1 MADYDVGGHNVIG
14 GGPAFPDTSTL
25 GRHELTGWSLGSEIF
40 LGTLGEGSGDYSIY
54 EAIRAAGAYADSETT
69 PTNAYWFAT
78 GQGPDGPVYFGV
90 QAYYNDIPGPG
101 GHGVFH
107 ACTSLSLVSSD
118 REDLSGEF
126 THIGAVSPT
135 WNDNYALS
143 GFFQCYYETVIE
155 EGVEKKY
162 PYIGWGGREQW
173 GSDELS
179 YDTCLSNIAENPEN
193 FATRGEL
200 PLRSPSGD
208 WILRETEPD
217 DSEPGGGY
225 GDWDNDSDVIPWPEL
240 PTLGAVASGFLT
252 VYNPSA
258 LEMQQFG
265 NYLWS
270 SAWDIWDN
278 IAKYQSNML
287 DLIVSFS
294 VVPVAPP
301 IDNQIQLKIGGKTV
315 TGVYMSPVTS
325 QYISLDC
332 GTFNLNEYYGS
343 ALDYGPYTKVQIY
356 LPAVGYRELKTDE
369 VMDGSVSV
377 RYNIDL
383 VTGSCVALVRCNRH
397 GLNAVLYQFEGNIS
411 MQIPI
416 VSRDFISMYRSIT
429 GMIDTG
435 ISMASPGAGN
445 VAAGSGLATTAINVM
460 TMKPSINRAGSLSAN
475 GSFLSVHKPYLV
487 IERPIQSYPKD
498 ANTFYGYPCNQ
509 TYTLGSLKGYTEC
522 EAEILNIS
530 CTVEEMN
537 EIRRVLRDGVIL

>member
-1 MADYDVGGHNVIG
+1 MADYDVGGHNIIG
-14 GGPAFPDTSTL
+14 GGPAFPDTSTV
-25 GRHELTGWSLGSEIF
+25 GRHELTGWSLGSEIY
-40 LGTLGEGSGDYSIY
+40 LGTLGQGSGESIY
-54 EAIRAAGAYADSETT
+54 EAIREAGAYADSQTA
-69 PTNAYWFAT
+69 PTGAYFFAT
-78 GQGPDGPVYFGV
+78 GQGPDGPVYFGI
-90 QAYYNDIPGPG
+90 QAYYDTIYGPG
-101 GHGVFH
+101 GSPFWG
-107 ACTSLSLVSSD
+107 CISLSLITSD
-118 REDLSGEF
+118 REDLSGEWSS
-126 THIGAVSPT
+126 IGAVSPD
-135 WNDNYALS
+135 WNDNYART
-143 GFFQCYYETVIE
+143 GWFQCYYETVIE
-155 EGVEKKY
+155 QGVEKKY
-162 PYIGWGGREQW
+162 PYIGWGGRQQW
-173 GSDELS
+173 EGDGLS
-179 YDTCLSNIAENPEN
+179 YDECLTNIAANPEN
-193 FATRGEL
+193 FATRGSL

-287 DLIVSFS
+287 DLIVSFA

-315 TGVYMSPVTS
+315 SGVFMSPVTS

-343 ALDYGPYTKVQIY
+343 ALDYGPYTKIQIY
-356 LPAVGYRELKTDE
+356 LPAIGYRELKTDE

-383 VTGSCVALVRCNRH
+383 VNGSCVALVRCNRH

-416 VSRDFISMYRSIT
+416 VSRDYINMYRSIT
-429 GMIDTG
+429 GMIDSAG
-435 ISMASPGAGN
+435 SVVAGSGN
-445 VAAGSGLATTAINVM
+445 VAAGSGLATAALNVM

-487 IERPIQSYPKD
+487 IERPIQSYPKE
-498 ANTFYGYPCNQ
+498 ANSFYGYPCNQ

-530 CTVEEMN
+530 CTAEEMN
-537 EIRRVLRDGVIL
+537 EIRRVLRDGIIL